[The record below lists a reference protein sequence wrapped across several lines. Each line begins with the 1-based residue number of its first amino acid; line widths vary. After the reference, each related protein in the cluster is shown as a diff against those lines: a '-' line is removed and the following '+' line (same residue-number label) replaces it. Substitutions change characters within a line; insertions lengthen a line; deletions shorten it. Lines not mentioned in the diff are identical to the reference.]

1 MKLGF
6 KYDIGQG
13 TKDITIS
20 PRAIIGY
27 ELDNRT
33 KISRLVDGIGISD
46 MADLV
51 WRQVVIDGTFSGS
64 MTEFINVL
72 VDINP
77 DITPDPTSPDPE
89 V

>member
-13 TKDITIS
+13 SKEITIS

-27 ELDNRT
+27 ERENRT
-33 KISRLVDGIGISD
+33 KISRLVEGIGVSD

-51 WRQVVIDGTFSGS
+51 WRQVKIDGTFSG
-64 MTEFINVL
+64 TFDEFIDAL
-72 VDINP
+72 LEVDP
-77 DITPDPTSPDPE
+77 DFTPDPTSPDPE